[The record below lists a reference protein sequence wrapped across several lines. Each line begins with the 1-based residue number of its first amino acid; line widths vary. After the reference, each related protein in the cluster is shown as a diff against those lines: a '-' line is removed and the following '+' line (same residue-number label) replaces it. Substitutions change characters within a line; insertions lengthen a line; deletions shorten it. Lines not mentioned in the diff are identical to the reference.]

1 MAEMRFDG
9 RVAVIT
15 GAGRGLGRAYALL
28 LASKGAKVVVND
40 IGVGMHDDESDAGPA
55 EEVVREIRAAGGEA
69 VANTDSVATVA
80 GGKAIVQCA
89 LDTFGSV
96 DIVIPNAGNVRY
108 GLLDEI
114 PQEDFES
121 VLGVHLHGAWNIVRP
136 AFELMCDAGYGRIVL
151 TSSISGLYGNAR
163 CVNYAMSK
171 TSMVGLNNVA
181 AIEGADRGVKS
192 NIILPAAVTRM
203 SEGLDISQF
212 PPMDPDLVAAVVGWL
227 AHEDCS
233 VSGEM
238 YVSAAGR
245 VARAF
250 LAETQGVFQPSW
262 TIDDIGQNIEA
273 IRDAAEPVVFEPVP
287 TGMGDHLGYSFKMAS
302 GG

>member
-1 MAEMRFDG
+1 MTELRFDD

-28 LASKGAKVVVND
+28 LASKGARIVVND
-40 IGVGMHDDESDAGPA
+40 IGAGIHDDKNDAGPA
-55 EEVVREIRAAGGEA
+55 EEVVREIKAAGGEA
-69 VANTDSVATVA
+69 VANTDSVATVE
-80 GGKAIVQCA
+80 GGKAIIQAA
-89 LDTFGSV
+89 LDHFGRV

-114 PQEDFES
+114 PQEDFEA
-121 VLGVHLHGAWNIVRP
+121 VLAVHLHGAWNIVRP
-136 AFELMCDAGYGRIVL
+136 AFPLMCNAGYGRIVL

-192 NIILPAAVTRM
+192 NIIIPAAVTRM

-212 PPMDPDLVAAVVGWL
+212 PPMDPDLVASVVGWL
-227 AHEDCS
+227 SHEDCS
-233 VSGEM
+233 VTGEM
-238 YVSAAGR
+238 YISAAGR
-245 VARAF
+245 VARSYM
-250 LAETQGVFQPSW
+250 AETRGIFQPSW
-262 TIDDIGQNIEA
+262 TIDDIGQNIDA
-273 IRDAAEPVVFEPVP
+273 IRNADQPLFFPPVP
-287 TGMGDHLGYSFKMAS
+287 SGMSDHLGFSFAMAKES
-302 GG
+302 